1 MAEKSL
7 FKTLEQRGF
16 IHQVTD
22 GALPA
27 LIDQG
32 GLTLYV
38 GYDPTASSL
47 HIGHLSAIM
56 LMRWLQQ
63 GGHRVIALVGGG
75 TAPIGDPSGK
85 SAERNLQDIAA
96 IHENGAKIRGQL
108 HRLFTSDGGAAPI
121 FRDNY
126 DWLGKL
132 SLIEFLRDT
141 GKHFSVNAMIQKDS
155 VKLRIERE
163 GEGISFT
170 EFSYALLQAR
180 DFLELYERD
189 GCNLQ
194 LGGSDQWG
202 NIVGGTD
209 LIRRVTGGKAYGLT
223 CPLLVDGKGQKFG
236 KTEKGAVF
244 VDPAQTTA
252 WAFYQFWINA
262 ADSDAEMLLN
272 RFTFLSA
279 EEIAELVRPIK
290 EQGGDSNRTAQKAL
304 AAIVTDWV
312 HGQAERLA
320 VEAAAACLF
329 QGKIAELELNRLRD
343 MFADVPSCELAWAQ
357 LDRVPLSQILQD
369 CGLVTSKSEARRQI
383 EQGAVTLNQVKL
395 DQDRPLAARDLLH
408 KHIAILGR
416 GKRNF
421 ALVRVN
427 PDQLVR

>member
-1 MAEKSL
+1 MTQKSL
-7 FKTLEQRGF
+7 YDTLKQRGF

-22 GALPA
+22 EALPA
-27 LIDQG
+27 LIDRG

-38 GYDPTASSL
+38 GYDPTGASL
-47 HIGHLSAIM
+47 HIGHLSMIM

-96 IHENGAKIRGQL
+96 IHANGAQIQGQL
-108 HRLFTSDGGAAPI
+108 RRLFTAGGGQDPI

-126 DWLGKL
+126 DWLGKI

-180 DFLELYERD
+180 DFLELYQRD
-189 GCNLQ
+189 NCNLQ

-209 LIRRVTGGKAYGLT
+209 LVRRVTGGKAYGLT

-236 KTEKGAVF
+236 KTEKGAIF
-244 VDPAQTTA
+244 IDPALTSP
-252 WAFYQFWINA
+252 WEFYQFWVNA

-279 EEIAELVRPIK
+279 EEIAELMRPIR
-290 EQGGDSNRTAQKAL
+290 EQGGDSQRTAQKAL
-304 AAIVTDWV
+304 AAAVTEWV
-312 HGQAERLA
+312 HGRDERLA
-320 VEAAAACLF
+320 VEAAAQALF
-329 QGKIAELELNRLRD
+329 QGKITEIPRTQLLD
-343 MFADVPSCELAWAQ
+343 IFADVPKAELARGE
-357 LDRVPLSQILQD
+357 LGVMMLSQILVET
-369 CGLVTSKSEARRQI
+369 GLVSSKSDARRQI
-383 EQGAVTLNQVKL
+383 EQGAVTVNHQKL
-395 DQDRPLAARDLLH
+395 EQDRVLAQSDLLH
-408 KHIAILGR
+408 HEIAILGR

-421 ALVRVN
+421 ALIR
-427 PDQLVR
+427 LR